1 MQDVAQQ
8 YGTDLTIGPTGDL
21 ALATGAVLS
30 QQRVL
35 RRLLTNPGDYIWQ
48 LQYGAGLGQ
57 FVGQTANPLQIKAVI
72 RSQISREPEISQT
85 PAPIVDVRMDITGA
99 LYVSLQ
105 YVDVTSGQTQLLS
118 FPIGSGA

>member
-1 MQDVAQQ
+1 MQDIAQQ

-21 ALATGAVLS
+21 ALAMGPALT

-35 RRLLTNPGDYIWQ
+35 RRLLTNPNDYIWQ

-57 FVGQTANPLQIKAVI
+57 FVGQTTNPLQVKAVI
-72 RSQISREPEISQT
+72 RSQISREREIAQT

-105 YVDVTSGQTQLLS
+105 YVDVSSGQTQLLS

>member
-57 FVGQTANPLQIKAVI
+57 FVGQTTNPLQIKAVV
-72 RSQISREPEISQT
+72 RSQISREREIAQT